1 LKQDDD
7 TNQELSDD
15 ESDDHGESTL
25 LREIVGNDL
34 DHLQEVLLQGQA
46 GWDMSL

>member
-15 ESDDHGESTL
+15 KSEDPREATLSFDIQEDDF
-25 LREIVGNDL
+25 
-34 DHLQEVLLQGQA
+34 DHQEEVLFQGQ
-46 GWDMSL
+46 GCRDKSL